1 MAPVRMGVCAC
12 MHRLPWR
19 TCVECFCGLCVECVV
34 SIAMSVA
41 VFESLSVVSL
51 SHCLL
56 SPRAV
61 LVRFLR
67 SLILGIYG

>member
-1 MAPVRMGVCAC
+1 M
-12 MHRLPWR
+12 
-19 TCVECFCGLCVECVV
+19 